1 MEKSWMQ
8 KNRTSSEYAYGVE
21 MFIKNGLKHSKT
33 SNVMT
38 CPCLKCV
45 NAKTLDVN
53 TIRDHLFF
61 NGIDQSYQ
69 EWIFHGES
77 LPIKRNNESVF
88 SSVKEEIDEDDVDD
102 IIGMFEAAHN
112 YFNDKSENFEEVVD
126 DTKKPLYPN
135 CTNFTKISTLIK
147 LYNLKAKFGWSD
159 KSFTELLQ
167 LISDILPTPNECPT
181 STYEAKK
188 ILCTLGMKYE
198 KIHACRNDC
207 CLFRKEACDANVCPS
222 CGMSRWKIPKNS
234 KKEVKNVPVKV
245 MWYFSPIPRFE
256 RMFRSKETSKLL
268 TWHGRKREVN
278 DLLQH
283 PKDALSWKKIDN
295 LWPEFGSEPRN
306 LRLALSTD
314 GVNPHGDLSSRY
326 SCWPVIQHMESLRK
340 LNSGK
345 ARSKKWIQEEHN
357 RSFSRWLS
365 TRVALALEVPKNS
378 ITPSL
383 RWIAHGP
390 SPHVATY
397 SGYIINGYHYHTKR
411 RDDIRR
417 VQNSGVS
424 ITATTMQVSS
434 SKDKNPVMS
443 DMTFYGVIREI
454 WEIDYH
460 QLSFILFKCDWVD
473 NRSGVKVD
481 ELGFTIVDLKRIGHK
496 SDSFILATQAKQV
509 FYVQDSANPEWSVVL
524 TSPQRTIEED
534 FFEDEIGDM
543 LQECGYETIKRM
555 PNVDTPNETD
565 DTNSTYIRHDCEGRW
580 MEDSSEDERE
590 MLPEVRKKSFVPR
603 GPTTMSELALVRNSG
618 QKLPIQF
625 NEHGQPVGATSK
637 KMQSYIGVCV
647 RQQIPITYNSWKEV
661 PNELKDKIY
670 DCISMSFDLQPN
682 AKHSILMCA
691 SRKFRTFKT
700 TLTQKYILPSN
711 DQPSL
716 LQFPPK
722 IYSHINQEDWE
733 SFVDARLSEE
743 WEKITHDVSYRSTLW
758 KEARRGKNNDYFD
771 DATRDCASRID
782 ELVATNKNEDILTD
796 ALGSK
801 EHGGRVRGVGAFVS
815 QSQYFNTVKGKEKMC
830 HKEEDDSRC
839 KSDKKRSNHSRSSIG
854 SINIDLDADED
865 TPTNKGVEVID
876 FVGTPC
882 QLSIGSINNI
892 VAVATIVEDN
902 VGCPNVKVLV
912 DVVTGENLTIPNPV
926 KGKIE
931 TLNQALGNIIEWPRR
946 LVSTIN
952 DKQEHS
958 TRKDVVY
965 PSNYT
970 DVNGIIKLLNRH
982 AMNNMEDVDMIRIP
996 MNELIFGSDKF
1007 VYLAREDL
1015 LHYCGMVE
1023 IGYMCILAYIT
1034 FHWMLHV
1041 IDLRENYVY
1050 VLDSLRS
1057 KVNENI
1063 HGIIN
1068 VGLKTWQAKHDLQRY
1083 RSTPKWRPVKEI
1095 DEIRTEWAAFVSRFV
1110 CWMIVFAVVLYG
1122 SVEKCAFLY
1131 GSVEKC
1137 TCILVLDLMHCRCLL
1152 LFYMEVYAGI
1162 LGIIVCIAGELGII
1176 VCIE

>member
-1 MEKSWMQ
+1 
-8 KNRTSSEYAYGVE
+8 
-21 MFIKNGLKHSKT
+21 
-33 SNVMT
+33 
-38 CPCLKCV
+38 
-45 NAKTLDVN
+45 
-53 TIRDHLFF
+53 
-61 NGIDQSYQ
+61 
-69 EWIFHGES
+69 
-77 LPIKRNNESVF
+77 
-88 SSVKEEIDEDDVDD
+88 
-102 IIGMFEAAHN
+102 
-112 YFNDKSENFEEVVD
+112 
-126 DTKKPLYPN
+126 
-135 CTNFTKISTLIK
+135 
-147 LYNLKAKFGWSD
+147 
-159 KSFTELLQ
+159 
-167 LISDILPTPNECPT
+167 
-181 STYEAKK
+181 
-188 ILCTLGMKYE
+188 
-198 KIHACRNDC
+198 
-207 CLFRKEACDANVCPS
+207 
-222 CGMSRWKIPKNS
+222 
-234 KKEVKNVPVKV
+234 
-245 MWYFSPIPRFE
+245 
-256 RMFRSKETSKLL
+256 
-268 TWHGRKREVN
+268 
-278 DLLQH
+278 
-283 PKDALSWKKIDN
+283 
-295 LWPEFGSEPRN
+295 
-306 LRLALSTD
+306 
-314 GVNPHGDLSSRY
+314 
-326 SCWPVIQHMESLRK
+326 
-340 LNSGK
+340 
-345 ARSKKWIQEEHN
+345 
-357 RSFSRWLS
+357 
-365 TRVALALEVPKNS
+365 
-378 ITPSL
+378 
-383 RWIAHGP
+383 
-390 SPHVATY
+390 
-397 SGYIINGYHYHTKR
+397 
-411 RDDIRR
+411 
-417 VQNSGVS
+417 
-424 ITATTMQVSS
+424 MQVFS

-473 NRSGVKVD
+473 NRNGVKVD

-509 FYVQDSANPEWSVVL
+509 LYVQDSANPEWSVVL

-543 LQECGYETIKRM
+543 LQECGYETIKRI
-555 PNVDTPNETD
+555 PNVNTPNETD

-580 MEDSSEDERE
+580 VERMEDSSEDERE

-637 KMQSYIGVCV
+637 RMQSYIGVCIQ
-647 RQQIPITYNSWKEV
+647 QQIPITYNSWKEV
-661 PNELKDKIY
+661 PNKLKDKIY

-682 AKHSILMCA
+682 AKHSILMSA

-700 TLTQKYILPSN
+700 TLTQKYILPSK

-743 WEKITHDVSYRSTLW
+743 WE
-758 KEARRGKNNDYFD
+758 DY
-771 DATRDCASRID
+771 SRIQRERRLKCVYNHHMSRKGYDNLVDELD

-801 EHGGRVRGVGAFVS
+801 EHGRRVRGVGGFVS
-815 QSQYFNTVKGKEKMC
+815 QSQYFNTVKGKEKMITPQVKIC

-839 KSDKKRSNHSRSSIG
+839 KSDKKRSNHLRSSIG

-865 TPTNKGVEVID
+865 TPTNKGVEVIG
-876 FVGTPC
+876 FV
-882 QLSIGSINNI
+882 
-892 VAVATIVEDN
+892 
-902 VGCPNVKVLV
+902 
-912 DVVTGENLTIPNPV
+912 
-926 KGKIE
+926 GKIE

-965 PSNYT
+965 SSNYT

-982 AMNNMEDVDMIRIP
+982 AMNNMKDVDMIRIL

-1041 IDLRENYVY
+1041 IDLHENCVY

-1057 KVNENI
+1057 KVNEDI

-1083 RSTPKWRPVKEI
+1083 RSTPKWRPVKCPRQLDSVGFRYYVQKYIHEIVHNSSTSITSLFNTKNAYRQEEI
-1095 DEIRTEWAAFVSRFV
+1095 DEIRTEWAAFVSRFL

-1122 SVEKCAFLY
+1122 SVEKCAR
-1131 GSVEKC
+1131 
-1137 TCILVLDLMHCRCLL
+1137 ILVLDLMHCRCW
-1152 LFYMEVYAGI
+1152 MM
-1162 LGIIVCIAGELGII
+1162 CICCSSIWKCMLEF
-1176 VCIE
+1176 